1 MRDGSMREGS
11 LREGSIRASRDPI
24 EVRRL
29 DGLVDYRAAY
39 EMQHLLAGDRADGVL
54 DHDVLLLLEHASTYT
69 AGKRTEDSDRP
80 TDGSPV
86 IDVDRGGRITW
97 HGPGQLVGYP
107 IIKLAE
113 PLDVVEYVRR
123 LEEALIAACADLGVA
138 TTRVTGRS
146 GVWVVDA
153 PANDSAISAR
163 QHKAVAPT
171 AAHSAA
177 VGDSREPDERKL
189 GQIGIRVARGVAL
202 HGFALNI
209 DPDMSAFEAIVPC
222 GIADAGVT
230 SLARELGTPLAVG
243 DLVESVATA
252 VANALDHDHRAPD
265 ALSTSGVASEQ

>member
-1 MRDGSMREGS
+1 M
-11 LREGSIRASRDPI
+11 REGSIRASHEPI

-29 DGLVDYRAAY
+29 DGPVEYRAAY
-39 EMQHLLAGDRADGVL
+39 DMQHRLAGDRADGVL
-54 DHDVLLLLEHASTYT
+54 DHDVLLLLEHAAIYT

-107 IIKLAE
+107 IIQLAE

-123 LEEALIAACADLGVA
+123 LEEALIAVCTDLGVA
-138 TTRVTGRS
+138 TTRVEGRS
-146 GVWVVDA
+146 GVWVVDQ
-153 PANDSAISAR
+153 N
-163 QHKAVAPT
+163 
-171 AAHSAA
+171 
-177 VGDSREPDERKL
+177 GERKL

-230 SLARELGTPLAVG
+230 SLARELGT
-243 DLVESVATA
+243 ATA
-252 VANALDHDHRAPD
+252 VDDLVDPVAAALAHALDHDHRAPD

>member
-1 MRDGSMREGS
+1 MRDR
-11 LREGSIRASRDPI
+11 SIRSSTAPI

-29 DGLVDYRAAY
+29 GTLDYRAAY
-39 EMQHLLAGDRADGVL
+39 DLQHRLAADRADGTL
-54 DHDVLLLLEHASTYT
+54 DHDVLLLLEHPSTYT

-107 IIKLAE
+107 IVRLAE

-123 LEEALIAACADLGVA
+123 LEEALITVCADLGV
-138 TTRVTGRS
+138 TTRRVDGRS
-146 GVWVVDA
+146 GVWVTDQSGA
-153 PANDSAISAR
+153 GNGPNR
-163 QHKAVAPT
+163 
-171 AAHSAA
+171 
-177 VGDSREPDERKL
+177 GGERKL

-209 DPDMSAFEAIVPC
+209 DPDMSAFESIVPC

-230 SLARELGTPLAVG
+230 SLSRELERPITVG
-243 DLVESVATA
+243 DTLAPVAAA
-252 VANALDHDHRAPD
+252 VQSALDDHNRALGAP
-265 ALSTSGVASEQ
+265 TTASVGSVQ

>member
-1 MRDGSMREGS
+1 M
-11 LREGSIRASRDPI
+11 REGSIRASQEPI

-29 DGLVDYRAAY
+29 DGPVDYRAAY
-39 EMQHLLAGDRADGVL
+39 DMQHRLAGDRADGVL
-54 DHDVLLLLEHASTYT
+54 DHDVLLLLEHAAIYT
-69 AGKRTEDSDRP
+69 AGKRTEASDRP

-123 LEEALIAACADLGVA
+123 LEEALIAVCTDLGVA
-138 TTRVTGRS
+138 TTRVKGRS
-146 GVWVVDA
+146 GVWVVDQ
-153 PANDSAISAR
+153 N
-163 QHKAVAPT
+163 
-171 AAHSAA
+171 
-177 VGDSREPDERKL
+177 GERKL

-230 SLARELGTPLAVG
+230 SLARELGT
-243 DLVESVATA
+243 ATA
-252 VANALDHDHRAPD
+252 VDDLVDPVAAALAHALDHDHRAPD

>member
-1 MRDGSMREGS
+1 MAERSVRRSSE
-11 LREGSIRASRDPI
+11 PI

-29 DGLVDYRAAY
+29 GVVDYPSTY
-39 EMQHLLAGDRADGVL
+39 ELQHRLASERADGVL
-54 DHDVLLLLEHASTYT
+54 DHDVLLLLEHPSTYT

-107 IIKLAE
+107 IVGLAE

-123 LEEALIAACADLGVA
+123 LEEALITVCADLGV
-138 TTRVTGRS
+138 TTGRIDGRS
-146 GVWVVDA
+146 GVWVVDE
-153 PANDSAISAR
+153 PASATPRPLRSEPASATPR
-163 QHKAVAPT
+163 PLR
-171 AAHSAA
+171 S
-177 VGDSREPDERKL
+177 EPASVTKGSGERKL

-230 SLARELGTPLAVG
+230 SLARELGTALS
-243 DLVESVATA
+243 VESLLTPIATA
-252 VANALDHDHRAPD
+252 VQASLDHDHRAPD
-265 ALSTSGVASEQ
+265 ALSTTGVASER